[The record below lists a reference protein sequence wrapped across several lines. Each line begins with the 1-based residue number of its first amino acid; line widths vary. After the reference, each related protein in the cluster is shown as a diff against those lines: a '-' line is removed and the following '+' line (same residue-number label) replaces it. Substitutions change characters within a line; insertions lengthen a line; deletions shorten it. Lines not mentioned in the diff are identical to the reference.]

1 MSIVSLAAAADRRA
15 TVRAADGVE
24 LAVVESGRR
33 TADLTVVLVHGHCA
47 SSESWTYVRAELS
60 RRYPDARLVCYDH
73 RGHGESAA
81 APRHTYSTAAGDL
94 PGAGGAGHSVI
105 LEQPDRVAEA
115 LTRSADSPRPTRSSS
130 AA

>member
-81 APRHTYSTAAGDL
+81 APAIPTPPRRAICRA
-94 PGAGGAGHSVI
+94 P
-105 LEQPDRVAEA
+105 VAQA
-115 LTRSADSPRPTRSSS
+115 TRSSS
-130 AA
+130 NSPTE